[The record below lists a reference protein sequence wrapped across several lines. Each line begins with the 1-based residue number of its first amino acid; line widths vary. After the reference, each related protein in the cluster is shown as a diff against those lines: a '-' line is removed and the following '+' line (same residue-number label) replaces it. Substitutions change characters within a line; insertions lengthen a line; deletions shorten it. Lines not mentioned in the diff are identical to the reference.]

1 MSNLLKISL
10 YGLYCQLL
18 YFLTEDIHICLRC
31 VNGNDPFGFQVW
43 QANVKILKFWLY
55 TYKASLNL
63 FDVCCS
69 KSAH

>member
-31 VNGNDPFGFQVW
+31 VNDNDPFGFPGM
-43 QANVKILKFWLY
+43 
-55 TYKASLNL
+55 ASQCQNT
-63 FDVCCS
+63 
-69 KSAH
+69 